1 MQGIT
6 ACSFNGERNHV
17 NCLDAETL
25 AAWMDGGLKGAA
37 LEDVQTHVAGC
48 ERCQMLLGAM
58 GRTRGAVPATEPRPA
73 SRRWLAWAVPLT
85 AAAAAI
91 AIWIAIP
98 EQRQAPTSPS
108 PARIAVPL
116 PTEAVPVPQQKA
128 EAEQA
133 PVARSAPPLRRAEPS
148 AADNIAPATPA
159 ESAPPPAAAP
169 AARPLAEQRA
179 VAAGEVQQR
188 AAAAAGDAA
197 AFCGPEPP
205 PAAAGQLIASSAPSP
220 DVCWV
225 AGRGGLVMRSL
236 DQRTWQ
242 RINFPETSDLTA
254 VTATDSSTAT
264 VRDADG
270 RMFRTTDGGLTWTRQ

>member
-1 MQGIT
+1 
-6 ACSFNGERNHV
+6 V

-58 GRTRGAVPATEPRPA
+58 GRTRGAVPATGPGPA

-98 EQRQAPTSPS
+98 EQRQAPNSSS
-108 PARIAVPL
+108 PARVAVPP

-133 PVARSAPPLRRAEPS
+133 PVARPAAPLRRAAPR
-148 AADNIAPATPA
+148 AADNIAPATAPATATPA
-159 ESAPPPAAAP
+159 ESAPPAAAAP

-179 VAAGEVQQR
+179 VVAGEVQQR
-188 AAAAAGDAA
+188 AAAAARDAA
-197 AFCGPEPP
+197 AFCGPAPP
-205 PAAAGQLIASSAPSP
+205 PTAAGQLIASSAPSP

-225 AGRGGLVMRSL
+225 SGRNGLVLRSL

-242 RINFPETSDLTA
+242 RINFPEMSDLTA
-254 VTATDSSTAT
+254 VTANDSSTAT
-264 VRDADG
+264 ITDAEG
-270 RMFRTTDGGLTWTRQ
+270 RTFRTTDGGLSWTRQ